1 MESTLKQV
9 ARDLLASYETVGGL
23 NNTDGLNLPSTRAI
37 ASICEDLLQLL
48 FPGFHDE
55 EPIQGE
61 FLAEITTVRITNL
74 AERLDDQICRSL
86 RTSEPQCPESKAR
99 GILTE
104 FLQALPEIRELL
116 RTDIEAAF
124 EGDPAALSSEEIV
137 LSYPGVEAVAIQR
150 AAHRL
155 YRAGVPLLPRMMTEW
170 AHSRSGIDIHPGA
183 QIGTHFFIDHGTGV
197 VIGETS
203 VIGNRVKLYQG
214 VALIGRSLAGG
225 QTLKGKRRHPTI
237 QDDVT
242 IYAGTTIM
250 GADTVIGTGT
260 TIGANVFLGHS
271 VPARSLVFYE
281 ETQLKILPKRDSPDS
296 DAALVWVI

>member
-1 MESTLKQV
+1 MESTLKRV
-9 ARDLLASYETVGGL
+9 AQELLASYEAVGGM

-55 EPIQGE
+55 EPIHGN
-61 FLAEITTVRITNL
+61 FLADLTETRIANL
-74 AERLDDQICRSL
+74 AGRLEDQLCRSL
-86 RTSEPQCPESKAR
+86 RTTEPECPQSRAR
-99 GILTE
+99 EILVE
-104 FLQALPEIRELL
+104 FLEALPGIRELL

-150 AAHRL
+150 SAHRL

-203 VIGNRVKLYQG
+203 VIGHRVKLYQG

-225 QTLKGKRRHPTI
+225 QALKGKRRHPTI
-237 QDDVT
+237 QNDVT
-242 IYAGTTIM
+242 IYAGATIM
-250 GADTVIGTGT
+250 GADTVIGTGST
-260 TIGANVFLGHS
+260 VGANVFLTHS

-281 ETQLKILPKRDSPDS
+281 ETQLKILPKHNSPDS
-296 DAALVWVI
+296 DAALSWVI